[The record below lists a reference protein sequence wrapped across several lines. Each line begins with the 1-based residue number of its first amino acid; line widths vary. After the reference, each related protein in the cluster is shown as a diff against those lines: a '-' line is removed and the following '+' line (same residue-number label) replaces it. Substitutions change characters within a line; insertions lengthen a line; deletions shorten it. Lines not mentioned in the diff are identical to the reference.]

1 MAKKNL
7 INADMLLAMSPKRA
21 EPIPTPV
28 TEPTPSVKNEIVQA
42 EPVIETPAM
51 PIEIANPVSSQSVGA
66 VLKDE
71 IVEVKTPL
79 AEPSIRSSVQKG
91 LKEGETR
98 ATFIVQE
105 DALEKIKAI
114 AYWDRKNIKDVL
126 QTALEMYISQY
137 ESKNGSIQLI
147 P

>member
-7 INADMLLAMSPKRA
+7 INADMLLAMSPRRA
-21 EPIPTPV
+21 EPNPNPA
-28 TEPTPSVKNEIVQA
+28 TETTPSVKAEITQS
-42 EPVIETPAM
+42 EPMVETPVALVAAAT
-51 PIEIANPVSSQSVGA
+51 PIVSQPTTA
-66 VLKDE
+66 VVKNE
-71 IVEVKTPL
+71 PVEVKIPT
-79 AEPSIRSSVQKG
+79 AEPAIKSSVQKG

-126 QTALEMYISQY
+126 QTALELYISQY
-137 ESKNGSIQLI
+137 ESKNGAVPLV

>member
-7 INADMLLAMSPKRA
+7 INADMLLAMSPRRA
-21 EPIPTPV
+21 EPNPNPV
-28 TEPTPSVKNEIVQA
+28 TETTPSVKNEIVQI
-42 EPVIETPAM
+42 EPVVETPIAPVVEPT
-51 PIEIANPVSSQSVGA
+51 PIVSQPTPVI
-66 VLKDE
+66 KNE
-71 IVEVKTPL
+71 PVEVKIPM
-79 AEPSIRSSVQKG
+79 AEPTIKSSVQKG

-126 QTALEMYISQY
+126 QTALELYISQY
-137 ESKNGSIQLI
+137 ESKNGAVPLI

>member
-7 INADMLLAMSPKRA
+7 INADMLLAMSPRRA
-21 EPIPTPV
+21 EPNPNPPTETP
-28 TEPTPSVKNEIVQA
+28 PSVKHEIVQA
-42 EPVIETPAM
+42 EPVIETPITPVVEPT
-51 PIEIANPVSSQSVGA
+51 PIVSPPTPVI
-66 VLKDE
+66 KNE
-71 IVEVKTPL
+71 PVEVKIPM
-79 AEPSIRSSVQKG
+79 AEPTIKSSVQKG

-105 DALEKIKAI
+105 GALEKIKAI

-126 QTALEMYISQY
+126 QTALELYISQY
-137 ESKNGSIQLI
+137 ESKNGAVQLI

>member
-7 INADMLLAMSPKRA
+7 INADMLLAMSPRRA
-21 EPIPTPV
+21 ESNPNPA
-28 TEPTPSVKNEIVQA
+28 TETTPSVKHEIVQA
-42 EPVIETPAM
+42 EPVIETPITPVVE
-51 PIEIANPVSSQSVGA
+51 PISVVSPPIAPA
-66 VLKDE
+66 VKNE
-71 IVEVKTPL
+71 PVEVKVPM
-79 AEPSIRSSVQKG
+79 AEPTIKSSVQKG

-126 QTALEMYISQY
+126 QTALELYISQY
-137 ESKNGSIQLI
+137 ESKNGTVQLI